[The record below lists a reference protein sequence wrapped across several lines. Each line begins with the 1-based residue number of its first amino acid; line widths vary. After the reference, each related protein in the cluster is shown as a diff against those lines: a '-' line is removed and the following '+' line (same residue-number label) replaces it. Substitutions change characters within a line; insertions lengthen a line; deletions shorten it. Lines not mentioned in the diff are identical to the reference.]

1 MIQMQ
6 ILEEDVIPILKDL
19 IKIKTENPPG
29 FTINAV
35 SYISNIFNDK
45 DIKNTIQKY
54 GEKRANIIAEYGE
67 GDKTILLTGHL
78 DTVPAGDEEKWK
90 FPPFEGIEDDGKI
103 YGRGSTDMKG
113 AVAAFIA
120 IITKLK
126 QNNINLNRRIVF
138 LGTSDEEIGMDGAVV
153 AKEKGVMK
161 DCEFIVIG
169 EPTEL
174 MVGVA
179 EKGTLW
185 INVKVRGKSAHG
197 STPHLGINSIE
208 AASKLIPKMKEAV
221 SEYEHEILG
230 KSTLNIGE
238 IKGGTLINV
247 VPEYCEFRCDFRLVK
262 DDLRERTKE
271 KINEMIKEFNDK
283 EEAKAE
289 IDIIHEIPALELK
302 EKTDFFEKLR
312 GKAKDYDKDKLIGVN
327 YGTDGAMLVPEQ
339 NTPFI
344 IMGPGKFDQLHVTN
358 EYTEKQEVI
367 EYANLLYDAI
377 IESYSQ

>member
-1 MIQMQ
+1 MMI
-6 ILEEDVIPILKDL
+6 ISEKDVIPLLKDL

-29 FTINAV
+29 KTISAV
-35 SYISNIFNDK
+35 RYLEKIF
-45 DIKNTIQKY
+45 IKNGIDYEVQEYEEGK
-54 GEKRANIIAEYGE
+54 ANIIAEYGE
-67 GDKTILLTGHL
+67 NEKSIIITGHL

-90 FPPFEGIEDDGKI
+90 FPPFEAIEDQGKI

-113 AVAAFIA
+113 AVAAFVA
-120 IITKLK
+120 ILLKLK
-126 QNNINLNRRIVF
+126 ENKVKLNRKIMF
-138 LGTSDEEIGMDGAVV
+138 LGTSDEEIGMDGAFF
-153 AKEKGVMK
+153 AKEKGIMK
-161 DCEFIVIG
+161 DCEFVVIG

-174 MVGVA
+174 LVAVA

-208 AASKLIPKMKEAV
+208 AASKLIPRMKNAV
-221 SEYEHEILG
+221 SDFEHGILG

-247 VPEYCEFRCDFRLVK
+247 VPEYCEFRCDFRLVQ
-262 DDLRERTKE
+262 DDLREKTKE
-271 KINEMIKEFNDK
+271 RINEIIKDFNSK

-289 IDIIHEIPALELK
+289 IEIIHEIPALELK
-302 EKTDFFEKLR
+302 EKTSFFEKLR
-312 GKAKDYDKDKLIGVN
+312 EKAKGFGKDDLIGVN
-327 YGTDGAMLVPEQ
+327 YGTDGAMLIPEY

-367 EYANLLYDAI
+367 EYANLLYDSI
-377 IESYSQ
+377 IECYSK

>member
-19 IKIKTENPPG
+19 INIRTENPPG
-29 FTINAV
+29 FTIDAV
-35 SYISNIFNDK
+35 KYLSNIFDGK
-45 DIKNTIQKY
+45 GIKNIIQEY

-67 GDKTILLTGHL
+67 GDKTIILTGHL
-78 DTVPAGDEEKWK
+78 DTVPAGDEEKWN
-90 FPPFEGIEDDGKI
+90 FPPFEGVEDDGKI

-120 IITKLK
+120 VINKLK
-126 QNNINLNRRIVF
+126 LNNIKLNRRIVF

-153 AKEKGVMK
+153 AKEKGIMK
-161 DCEFIVIG
+161 DCEFVVIG

-174 MVGVA
+174 MVAVA

-208 AASKLIPKMKEAV
+208 AASKLILKMKNAV
-221 SEYEHEILG
+221 SDFEHEVLG

-238 IKGGTLINV
+238 IKGGTVINV
-247 VPEYCEFRCDFRLVK
+247 VPEYCEFRCDFRIVA
-262 DDLRERTKE
+262 DDLREKTK
-271 KINEMIKEFNDK
+271 KKIKEIIEDFNKK

-289 IDIIHEIPALELK
+289 IEIIHEIPALELK
-302 EKTDFFEKLR
+302 EKTVFFERLR
-312 GKAKDYDKDKLIGVN
+312 AKAKDFGMDELIGVN
-327 YGTDGAMLVPEQ
+327 YGTDGAMLVPQ
-339 NTPFI
+339 YNTPFI

-367 EYANLLYDAI
+367 DYANLLYDTI
-377 IESYSQ
+377 IECYRQ